1 MDDFEQRVLKCDT
14 LKKIEQLHERVIK
27 FIPAS
32 RRGEYIDRLNLRED
46 FISRDLYRQ
55 QDYDRD
61 SGALNDCD

>member
-32 RRGEYIDRLNLRED
+32 QRGEYIDRLNLRED

-55 QDYDRD
+55 PDYDKD
-61 SGALNDCD
+61 FGALNDCD